1 MIGLSEYIPK
11 VEDGRTILDILA
23 LEAMSKLQHF
33 NSQDL
38 SNMLWSYAK
47 VESSNSVLFKTAGD
61 LIVGMNDLSE
71 FEPQHF
77 SNILWAY
84 ATAGQSHPL
93 LFQKVTLVAISRCNL
108 GICYCCNN

>member
-71 FEPQHF
+71 FEPQHWHMQLQGSHTHF
-77 SNILWAY
+77 SFKRWHLW
-84 ATAGQSHPL
+84 QS
-93 LFQKVTLVAISRCNL
+93 QGTMSITLKT
-108 GICYCCNN
+108 